1 MNMSSHEK
9 PTDMR
14 KVGDLDPEETQEWID
29 SLDYVLREAGK
40 DRAIFILNRLQEVM
54 DKAGHPLPFTANTA
68 YVNSIP
74 VHQEPKYP
82 GNIAL
87 EKRIRSLVRWNAMA
101 MVVRANRAC
110 PGIGGHI
117 STFASLAML
126 LDVGFNHF
134 FHAPN
139 TNSSGDQVYFQ
150 GHASPGIYARA
161 FLEGRLSEQQLE
173 NFRRELQPG
182 GGLSSYPH
190 PWLMPNF
197 WQFPT
202 VSMGLGPL
210 MGIYQARF
218 NRYLEQRGLLDTSQ
232 SKVWVFV
239 GDGETDEPESM
250 GSLTLPTREKLD
262 NLIFV
267 INCNLQRLDGPVR
280 GNGKV
285 IQELEAAYRGA
296 GWNVIKVIWG
306 TDWDPLLE
314 KDQDG
319 LLRQRMLEV
328 VDGWYQKYSVESGQ
342 FIREHFFGAN
352 PELLKLVEHLT
363 DENLQSLRRGGH
375 DLEKIFAAYHAAVNF
390 KGAPTVILAKTIKGY
405 GLGEAGEGRNVTHQ
419 QKKLNETELKNF
431 RSRLGIELDDQE
443 VGDAPYFKPS
453 DDSAEIKYL
462 QERRK
467 ALGGYLPNRQSKKA
481 PPLQTPEQEVFQEF
495 FGGSGDREVSTTMAF
510 VQIFSRLLRNEE
522 IGKFIIPIVPD
533 EARTFGMESLFRQYG
548 IYASQGQLYE
558 PVDSKQLLYYREAKD
573 GQILEEGINEAG
585 SMASFIAAGTAYSTH
600 GINTIPFYIFY
611 SMFGFQRIGDL
622 IWAAGDMRTKGFLL
636 GGTSGRTTLNGEGLQ
651 HQDGHSHL
659 LAASVPNLVAYDPA
673 FAYEIA
679 VIIQDGIRRMYE
691 KQEDVFYYITLGNE
705 NYAMPPMKEQHH
717 EGILKGI
724 YKFQPGPTDTKMI
737 KAHLFGSGSL
747 IMEALRAQ
755 TILAE
760 RYHVSVDVWSVTS
773 YKELR
778 REALEVDRWNRL
790 HPLDTPRVSYIES
803 VLKEE
808 EGPFIAVSDYMKLV
822 AEQIYPW
829 VPGGLIVLGTDGFGR
844 SDSRPALRR
853 FFEVDAECMT
863 LATLD
868 ALSQL
873 KKVDKTTVQQAIT
886 DLNIDPEKDSPLT
899 L

>member
-1 MNMSSHEK
+1 MA
-9 PTDMR
+9 T
-14 KVGDLDPEETQEWID
+14 VGDLDPVETQEWVD
-29 SLDYVLREAGK
+29 SLDYILREAGK
-40 DRAIFILNRLQEVM
+40 DRAIFILKRLQEEM

-68 YVNSIP
+68 YVNTIP

-101 MVVRANRAC
+101 MVVRANRVC

-134 FHAPN
+134 FRASS

-296 GWNVIKVIWG
+296 GWNVIKLVWG
-306 TDWDPLLE
+306 ADWDPLLE

-319 LLRQRMLEV
+319 LLRQRMSEV
-328 VDGWYQKYSVESGQ
+328 VDGWYQKYSVESGP

-352 PELLKLVEHLT
+352 PELLSLVEHLT
-363 DENLQSLRRGGH
+363 DENLPKLRRGGH
-375 DLEKIFAAYHAAVNF
+375 DLEKIFAAYHAAVKF

-419 QKKLNETELKNF
+419 QKKLNEEELKNF
-431 RSRLGIELDDQE
+431 RSRLGIELNDEE

-453 DDSAEIKYL
+453 DDSDEIRYL
-462 QERRK
+462 HERRK
-467 ALGGYLPNRQSKKA
+467 ALGGYLPNRGVKKA
-481 PPLQTPEQEVFQEF
+481 PPLKTPDQEVFKEF
-495 FGGSGDREVSTTMAF
+495 FEGSGEREVSTTMAF
-510 VQIFSRLLRNEE
+510 VQIFNRLLRHKE
-522 IGKFIIPIVPD
+522 IGKLIVPIVPD

-622 IWAAGDMRTKGFLL
+622 IWAAGDMRSKGFLL

-659 LAASVPNLVAYDPA
+659 LATTVPNLVAYDPA

-705 NYAMPPMKEQHH
+705 NYAMPPMKEHNH

-724 YKFQPGPTDTKMI
+724 YKFQPGPTDAKMI

-747 IMEALRAQ
+747 ITEALRAQ

-760 RYHVSVDVWSVTS
+760 RYQVSADVWSVTS

-778 REALEVDRWNRL
+778 RDALEVDRWNRL
-790 HPLDTPRVSYIES
+790 HPLETPKVSYIES
-803 VLKEE
+803 ILKEE
-808 EGPFIAVSDYMKLV
+808 EGPFVAVSDYMKLV
-822 AEQIYPW
+822 AEQITPW

-844 SDSRPALRR
+844 SDSRSALRR

-868 ALSQL
+868 ALRWQNKL
-873 KKVDKTTVQQAIT
+873 DKKTVQQAIT
-886 DLNIDPEKDSPLT
+886 DLNIDPEKDNPLT

>member
-1 MNMSSHEK
+1 
-9 PTDMR
+9 
-14 KVGDLDPEETQEWID
+14 
-29 SLDYVLREAGK
+29 
-40 DRAIFILNRLQEVM
+40 
-54 DKAGHPLPFTANTA
+54 
-68 YVNSIP
+68 
-74 VHQEPKYP
+74 
-82 GNIAL
+82 
-87 EKRIRSLVRWNAMA
+87 
-101 MVVRANRAC
+101 
-110 PGIGGHI
+110 
-117 STFASLAML
+117 
-126 LDVGFNHF
+126 
-134 FHAPN
+134 
-139 TNSSGDQVYFQ
+139 
-150 GHASPGIYARA
+150 
-161 FLEGRLSEQQLE
+161 
-173 NFRRELQPG
+173 
-182 GGLSSYPH
+182 
-190 PWLMPNF
+190 MPNF

-285 IQELEAAYRGA
+285 IQELESAYRGA

-306 TDWDPLLE
+306 ADWDPLLD

-319 LLRQRMLEV
+319 LLRHRMGEV

-342 FIREHFFGAN
+342 FIREHFFGAY
-352 PELLKLVEHLT
+352 PELLNLVEHLT
-363 DENLQSLRRGGH
+363 DENLRKMRRGGH
-375 DLEKIFAAYHAAVNF
+375 DLHKVFAAYHAAVNF
-390 KGAPTVILAKTIKGY
+390 KDAPTVILAKTIKGY

-419 QKKLNETELKNF
+419 QKKLNETELMTF
-431 RSRLGIELDDQE
+431 RTRLGIDLDDKE
-443 VGDAPYFKPS
+443 VVDAPYYKPS
-453 DDSAEIKYL
+453 DDSDELKYL

-467 ALGGYLPNRQSKKA
+467 ALGGYLPNRNAKKA
-481 PPLQTPEQEVFQEF
+481 PPLNTPDNEVFKEF
-495 FGGSGDREVSTTMAF
+495 FEGSGEREVSTTMAF
-510 VQIFSRLLRNEE
+510 VQIFNRLLRNKD
-522 IGKFIIPIVPD
+522 IGKLIVPIVPD

-585 SMASFIAAGTAYSTH
+585 SMASFIAAGTAYCTH
-600 GINTIPFYIFY
+600 GINTIPFFIFY

-659 LAASVPNLVAYDPA
+659 LASAIPNLVAYDPA

-691 KQEDVFYYITLGNE
+691 KQEDIFYYMTLGNE
-705 NYAMPPMKEQHH
+705 NYAMPQMNEHNH
-717 EGILKGI
+717 EGIVRGI
-724 YKFQPGPTDTKMI
+724 YKFKPGPTDATMV

-760 RYHVSVDVWSVTS
+760 RYHVSADVWSVTS

-790 HPLDTPRVSYIES
+790 HPLETPRVSYIES
-803 VLKEE
+803 ILKDE
-808 EGPFIAVSDYMKLV
+808 EGPFIAVSDYMKQV

-829 VPGGLIVLGTDGFGR
+829 VPGGLIALGTDGFGR

-853 FFEVDAECMT
+853 FFEVDAECLT
-863 LATLD
+863 LATLN
-868 ALSQL
+868 ALSRQNKIE
-873 KKVDKTTVQQAIT
+873 KKTVQQAIT
-886 DLNIDPEKDSPLT
+886 DLNIDPEKQNPLT
-899 L
+899 S